1 MLRVVLIA
9 SPLLL
14 YAVSAESQ
22 SSTSPGQTWSGS
34 WGFASPSDRSL
45 SLQQAQAIRAA
56 RASGPSTVNNITYNN
71 MYDNRAN
78 YQEIQG
84 IDGDLGS
91 IDFQLNGDRIGQ
103 NTNSVGAM
111 NTGTTNIDI
120 VGNANSINATN
131 AADSNGCVDAGI
143 SEIAAT
149 NSGFDPIN
157 GLSLGPVSL
166 GYNSNCTQ

>member
-1 MLRVVLIA
+1 MLRITFVA
-9 SPLLL
+9 SSLLL
-14 YAVSAESQ
+14 CAVSAQ
-22 SSTSPGQTWSGS
+22 AQNFASPGQSWSGS
-34 WGFASPSDRSL
+34 WSFASPSDRSL

-56 RASGPSTVNNITYNN
+56 KATGPTSVNNVTYHN

-84 IDGDLGS
+84 IGDGLGG

-120 VGNANSINATN
+120 VGSSNSINATN

-143 SEIAAT
+143 NEMAST
-149 NSGFDPIN
+149 NSGLEQLQGVLGPI
-157 GLSLGPVSL
+157 SLGQTR
-166 GYNSNCTQ
+166 NCQR